1 MKEFGII
8 GYPLGHSFSQRY
20 FTEKF
25 ENEGLDA
32 CYRLFPLENI
42 AQFPEL
48 IASHPDLVGLN
59 VTIPYKQAVIPYL
72 DELSD
77 DAKAMGAVNVI
88 RVERKGTAVKLIGHN
103 SDFVGFRDSMES
115 LLPMIQERDMAAQ
128 WLVPGSYILPGARM
142 YRPLQALVLG
152 TGGASKAVVYALHQ
166 LDIPTQLVS
175 RKAGLI
181 DGQEVLCYEQLN
193 EEILSEYQ
201 IIVNTTPLGMFPKV
215 DACADIPYQYLSK
228 SHLLYDVVYNP
239 EETLFLKKGRERGCF
254 TKNGLEMLYGQAV
267 EAWLIWN
274 E

>member
-8 GYPLGHSFSQRY
+8 GYPLGHSFSQKY

-25 ENEGLDA
+25 EKEGIDA
-32 CYRLFPLENI
+32 CYRLFPLESI
-42 AQFPEL
+42 EQFPDL
-48 IASHPDLVGLN
+48 IASHPHLQGLN

-77 DAKAMGAVNVI
+77 DAAAMGAVNVI
-88 RVERKGTAVKLIGHN
+88 RVERSASGIKLIGHN
-103 SDFVGFRDSMES
+103 SDFVGFRDSLDP
-115 LLPMIQERDMAAQ
+115 LLPMLQERDAAAQ
-128 WLVPGSYILPGARM
+128 WLVPGSYFLPGAAV

-152 TGGASKAVVYALHQ
+152 TGGASKAVVYALQQ

-175 RKAGLI
+175 RKAALV
-181 DGQEVLCYEQLN
+181 DGQEVLTYEDLN
-193 EEILSEYQ
+193 EAVLADFQ
-201 IIVNTTPLGMFPKV
+201 LIVNTTPLGMSPKV
-215 DACADIPYQYLSK
+215 DACADIPYHALGQ

-239 EETLFLKKGRERGCF
+239 EETLFLKKGREAGAF

-267 EAWLIWN
+267 EAWRIWN